1 MANAPY
7 SARPI
12 GLKFSEKFRHRQ
24 ICAPLQ
30 RHILLNES
38 NKAHSA
44 TDRTQEQIMTKR
56 RWLKSIITASQE
68 QQPAMPFQ
76 RGNRTKRAALATAAK
91 AVSAP
96 RAAAAR

>member
-1 MANAPY
+1 
-7 SARPI
+7 
-12 GLKFSEKFRHRQ
+12 
-24 ICAPLQ
+24 
-30 RHILLNES
+30 
-38 NKAHSA
+38 
-44 TDRTQEQIMTKR
+44 MTKR